1 MNDSYRPFKAHL
13 FLAFLIIL
21 NVLNFVDRYLIQS
34 LSPLIVEDLGLSYT
48 QIGLLSGFYFVVF
61 YSLIGLFMGSL
72 ADRFNRPRLMAG
84 GLLLWSLLTAVTGAA
99 GKFWHMAAA
108 RIFVGIGEASLTP
121 AALSMLSDK
130 FPPER
135 RAFAAGM
142 YYAGIPLG
150 MGLSLIIAGTVG
162 TELGWRK
169 CFYILGLIGI
179 AMSVVLLFVK
189 NPRRGAMEPDG
200 GIAANAQPK
209 QTFMSILKEITA
221 SMRKSKS
228 LCMVIFGG
236 GILVFGMGASILDQL
251 WLVNERGYSQK
262 NAAQIFGLLFIVSGT
277 IGNYVGGSIADWCHK
292 RWAGGRLLFLAWM
305 EVFIIPVVLISR
317 FIPPDTFLFYACS
330 FLGGMSAMMMMG
342 PIFASVQDLV
352 PIRIR
357 STSVGMLI
365 LGHNLLGTAPG
376 NFVAGFLSDALQT
389 AGWEEPLTYGTFF
402 TRLIGLLAIPMFF
415 IAAKHYQRDIDRM
428 RAEEDA

>member
-1 MNDSYRPFKAHL
+1 MSDNYKPVKAHL

-34 LSPLIVEDLGLSYT
+34 LSPLIMEDLDLTYKD
-48 QIGLLSGFYFVVF
+48 IGLLTGLYFVVF
-61 YSLIGLFMGSL
+61 YSLIGIFMGTL
-72 ADRFNRPRLMAG
+72 ADRFHRPRLMAG
-84 GLLLWSLLTAVTGAA
+84 GLFLWSFLTAVTGAA
-99 GKFWHMAAA
+99 GKFWHIATA
-108 RIFVGIGEASLTP
+108 RVFVGIGEASLTP

-130 FPPER
+130 FPPEK
-135 RAFAAGM
+135 RAFASGM

-150 MGLSLIIAGTVG
+150 LGLSLVVAGTIG

-169 CFYILGLIGI
+169 CFYILGVIGI
-179 AMSVVLLFVK
+179 AMSAVLLFVK

-200 GIAANAQPK
+200 GVAANSQPK
-209 QTFMSILKEITA
+209 QTFRSIFRELAA
-221 SMRKSKS
+221 SMRKSRS
-228 LCMVIFGG
+228 LFMLIVGS
-236 GILVFGMGASILDQL
+236 GILVFGMGASIMDQL
-251 WLVNERGYSQK
+251 WLVRERGYSQQ
-262 NAAQIFGLLFIVSGT
+262 NAALIFGVLFIISGT

-292 RWAGGRLLFLAWM
+292 RWAGGRLIFLAWM
-305 EVFIIPVVLISR
+305 EVIIIPVTLSSR
-317 FIPPDTFLFYACS
+317 FIPPDTFIFYAFA

-342 PIFASVQDLV
+342 PIFACVQDLV

-376 NFVAGFLSDALQT
+376 NFVVGWLSDVLDN
-389 AGWEEPLTYGTFF
+389 AGWAEPLTYGTFL

-415 IAAKHYQRDIDRM
+415 IAAKHYQPDVDRL
-428 RAEEDA
+428 RAEQNT